1 MDLLSAPA
9 TPLQSSASAFNASDS
24 VQDLLGVTTNHLG
37 ASTIITVNSIADVV
51 DNNDGVTTLREAI
64 NFANADTG
72 NDVIVF
78 DRSLFSTQQTISL
91 NLGELDITHN
101 LSIIAPR
108 DSLTGGDL
116 MTVSGNKGTR
126 VLEIGSGATVNL
138 SGLVIADGLVT
149 NDNGGGINNSGTLTL
164 DSSVVRNNSAR
175 YGGGIYNTGTGTV
188 QVSNSTLNGDSS
200 IYYGGG
206 IYNTGTGTVQ
216 VSNSTLNGNSA
227 GGDGGGIYN
236 TGTGIVQVNN
246 STLSSNRGSGIF
258 NNAFGTLEVSNST
271 ISGNTGNGIFNG
283 YHNDSETED
292 FRSKTTVVV
301 NDSTIS
307 GNSAQ
312 EGSGIYNYQ
321 YDAASIFEVSNST
334 ISGNSATKGIGGGIY
349 SSGSTPFKVS
359 NSTISGNSATSA
371 GGGIYKIGGTFEVS
385 NSTISGNS
393 ATQGIGGGILNT
405 YGTMNVSNSTISDN
419 SATLLFYDGGFGG
432 GISNS
437 GSQSTVNVSNS
448 TISGNSANGGGGGIF
463 NGGIMNLSN
472 STLSGNSA
480 GNNGGGIFNGMS
492 ALSNSY
498 PSNFNPI
505 VTVNNSTLRGN
516 SAGNNGGGIFNGIS
530 TIGSNSNNP
539 IVTVNNSTLSDN
551 TAGSNGGGI
560 FNNRTVALV
569 FSTLT
574 LNQAIDGSGVFNLIP
589 GSAVVRNTIIASN
602 LPLADGLN
610 PDVAGSFTSNGYNLI
625 GDSTGSIG
633 FDQATGDIVGTSDN
647 PIDPRLGSLDANG
660 GPTQTHALL
669 EDSPA
674 IDAGDPTVLDTDP
687 TTDQRGFPRVSG
699 ARADIGAFEFS
710 SIV

>member
-1 MDLLSAPA
+1 MDFLSAPA
-9 TPLQSSASAFNASDS
+9 MPLQSSASAFNASDS
-24 VQDLLGVTTNHLG
+24 VQDLLGVTTNNLG

-72 NDVIVF
+72 EDVIVF

-101 LSIIAPR
+101 LSIIAPK

-116 MTVSGNKGTR
+116 LTVSGNKTTR
-126 VLEIGSGATVNL
+126 VFEIGSGATVNI

-149 NDNGGGINNSGTLTL
+149 NDDGGGIKNSGTLTL
-164 DSSVVRNNSAR
+164 DSSIVRGGSAR
-175 YGGGIYNTGTGTV
+175 YGGGIYNIGTGIV
-188 QVSNSTLNGDSS
+188 NVSNSTINGNSS
-200 IYYGGG
+200 RYGGG

-236 TGTGIVQVNN
+236 TDTGIVQMSN

-271 ISGNTGNGIFNG
+271 ISGNTGGGIFNG
-283 YHNDSETED
+283 YHNDSEPES

-307 GNSAQ
+307 GNPGDA
-312 EGSGIYNYQ
+312 GGGIYNYQ
-321 YDAASIFEVSNST
+321 YDAGSIFEVSNST

-359 NSTISGNSATSA
+359 NSTISGNSATSG

-393 ATQGIGGGILNT
+393 ANGGGGGIINS
-405 YGTMNVSNSTISDN
+405 YGSMNLSNSTISDN
-419 SATLLFYDGGFGG
+419 SATWLFYDGGYGG

-437 GSQSTVNVSNS
+437 GSQSTVNLSNS
-448 TISGNSANGGGGGIF
+448 IISGNSANGGGGGIF
-463 NGGIMNLSN
+463 NGGIMNVSN
-472 STLSGNSA
+472 STLSSNSA

-492 ALSNSY
+492 ALSSN

-505 VTVNNSTLRGN
+505 VTVNNSTLTGN

-530 TIGSNSNNP
+530 TIGSNSHNP
-539 IVTVNNSTLSDN
+539 IVTVNNSTLSGN

-560 FNNRTVALV
+560 FNNRTLGLV

-574 LNQAIDGSGVFNLIP
+574 LNQSGDGGGVFNLIP

-625 GDSTGSIG
+625 GDRTGSIG
-633 FDQATGDIVGTSDN
+633 FAATGDIVGTSDN

-660 GPTQTHALL
+660 GSTQTYALL
-669 EDSPA
+669 ESSPA
-674 IDAGDPTVLDTDP
+674 IDAGDPTMLDTDP